1 MAAVAIAKKGEE
13 PPRGTDGGQTTLV
26 EKDLVIVATSLL
38 LLFGVV
44 AGCRGRLLLRHQSE
58 TFPINVRKSRKS
70 RNCTWERTNENKN
83 GTYQA

>member
-38 LLFGVV
+38 LLFGV

-58 TFPINVRKSRKS
+58 TFPINVRKSK
-70 RNCTWERTNENKN
+70 KV
-83 GTYQA
+83 